1 MPTSLGATVAVNKR
15 DSEKVKK
22 LLDNLKSKDDV
33 VNKIVEELQ
42 ERFARMRSAY
52 ENKTVK
58 DWLDDGKQVAEW
70 ARGIAI
76 DEDNRVYQVLRSLE
90 DCTFNNKM

>member
-1 MPTSLGATVAVNKR
+1 MPTSLGARVAVNKR

-58 DWLDDGKQVAEW
+58 DWLDDGKQVAKW